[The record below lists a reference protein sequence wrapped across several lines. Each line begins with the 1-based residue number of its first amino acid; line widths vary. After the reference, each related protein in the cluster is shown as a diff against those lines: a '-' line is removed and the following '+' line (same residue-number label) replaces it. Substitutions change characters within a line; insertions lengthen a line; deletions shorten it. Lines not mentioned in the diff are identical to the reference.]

1 MSKVN
6 AVRSGGMR
14 GGKALKG
21 AATFAAAILL
31 GSQALL
37 SSQVFALDQIE
48 AGCMEE
54 TAGFS
59 VQCSANDI
67 QIAGVATNPD
77 GTPQLEILDDGC
89 AYQGD
94 TVEFTATF
102 ELVSSAKERHDI
114 GIYFVSDGDPQQDGA
129 VTGACN
135 ISTLPYQPDPPWLD
149 LDGTNDPFPGTN
161 TPSGVQDTCGDID
174 KPDHNPLYPTVTL
187 TAVCIDPDADGKLNL
202 PYCTSWRQAGANEL
216 CTTPTDAFP
225 GSPSKCKCD
234 DGFNVPIDV
243 PAAELLVSKSA
254 SPTQLTEPGGN
265 VTFSVSVTNVGI
277 DPNNSVSLNT
287 LMDSIYGDITM
298 AGHDGITSTTCS
310 VPQTIPADDRNPGGI
325 DTYSCQFT
333 VAVTGNANDVETDVV
348 TATGVDSNGNNLSG
362 NDDATVT
369 FLDSLPDLEVIKT
382 ATPTQLA
389 EPGGLVTFSV
399 TVNNTSPASSDPV
412 VLNSL
417 IDNIHGDLNG
427 QGTCVSGMVINP
439 GQSYS
444 CTFTANVTGNSG
456 DSETD
461 TVTVSGADD
470 EGNPVSASDSATVV
484 ILNVPSDISMTK
496 TASPVQIYE
505 PGGNVT
511 YTYTITNTSLV
522 DTVTIN
528 VLTDNILGDLNGQGT
543 CSVPQ
548 VIAPSGSYTCT
559 VTTFVSGNGNTS
571 VTNVVNSSGVDDD
584 NEPVSA
590 MSDATVNIENQP
602 PAASITK
609 TATMALVTYEVTVTN
624 DSDAEAL
631 TVTTLVDDMFGD
643 VTMVQGDVSATT
655 CVVPQVLQPATQAGD
670 SYTCTFN
677 ALVDTPTHT
686 NTVTATVVD
695 DDGSAPITP
704 QASATV
710 TLQ

>member
-1 MSKVN
+1 
-6 AVRSGGMR
+6 
-14 GGKALKG
+14 
-21 AATFAAAILL
+21 
-31 GSQALL
+31 
-37 SSQVFALDQIE
+37 
-48 AGCMEE
+48 MEE

-114 GIYFVSDGDPQQDGA
+114 GIYFVTDGDPQNDGA
-129 VTGACN
+129 ISGACK
-135 ISTLPYQPDPPWLD
+135 ISTLPFAPNPPWLD

-161 TPSGVQDTCGDID
+161 TPSGVQDECGDID
-174 KPDHNPLYPTVTL
+174 KPDHNPLYPTMTL

-243 PAAELLVSKSA
+243 PAAELLVSKTA

-265 VTFSVSVTNVGI
+265 VTFAVSVTNVGI
-277 DPNNSVSLNT
+277 DPNNSVTMNT
-287 LMDSIYGDITM
+287 LTDDIYGDITT
-298 AGHDGITSTTCS
+298 AGHDGIISTTCGI
-310 VPQTIPADDRNPGGI
+310 PQIIPADDRNPGGV

-333 VAVTGNANDVETDVV
+333 VALSGNANDVETDTV
-348 TATGVDSNGNNLSG
+348 TATGTDTNGYSLSG
-362 NDDATVT
+362 SDSATVT
-369 FLDSLPDLEVIKT
+369 LLDSLPNLEVIKT
-382 ATPTQLA
+382 ATPTQLL

-412 VLNSL
+412 TLNSL
-417 IDNIHGDLNG
+417 VDNIHGDLNG
-427 QGTCVSGMVINP
+427 QGTCLSGVTINP

-444 CTFTANVTGNSG
+444 CTFTANVLGNSG

-461 TVTVSGADD
+461 TVTASGADD
-470 EGNPVSASDSATVV
+470 DGNPVSASDSATVS
-484 ILNVPSDISMTK
+484 ILNVPSNISLAK
-496 TASPVQIYE
+496 SASPAQIYE

-511 YTYTITNTSLV
+511 YTYTVTNTSSV
-522 DTVTIN
+522 DSVTIN
-528 VLTDNILGDLNGQGT
+528 VLVDDILGDLNGQGS

-548 VIAPSGSYTCT
+548 FIAPSGSYSCSL
-559 VTTFVSGNGNTS
+559 TTYVSGNGNTS
-571 VTNVVNSSGVDDD
+571 VTNVVTATGVDDD
-584 NEPVSA
+584 SDPVSA
-590 MSDATVNIENQP
+590 TSDATVNIENQP

-609 TATMALVTYEVTVTN
+609 SAVMALVTYQITVTN

-631 TVTTLVDDMFGD
+631 TVTNLVDDMFGD
-643 VTMVQGDVSATT
+643 ITAVQGNIYATT
-655 CVVPQVLQPATQAGD
+655 CVIPQVLQPATQAGD
-670 SYTCTFN
+670 SYTCTFD
-677 ALVDTPTHT
+677 AFVDTPTHT
-686 NTVTATVVD
+686 NTVTATVGD
-695 DDGSAPITP
+695 DDGSAPVTP

-710 TLQ
+710 TLQQ